1 MKKCDISQI
10 DTIFANGSY
19 PIEFLIYYRS
29 KLDTE
34 KIRSVLDILSSSFWP
49 MFGRYNAGVIHFTD
63 YSEEDCFDETVTD
76 EEFTMEDTNKNIYEK
91 YSHSIPTDLNSLF
104 LLKILQY
111 KNGTVLIPKLN
122 HLAGDGYS
130 YFYFLSV
137 LSALYL
143 ENNDPA
149 KQQILNRA
157 YKPHH
162 HRTVL
167 KDFHFNGVQKKLSQD
182 YENLT
187 IEFMN
192 IPRSSV
198 RTMIKDIASDHN
210 QTVSTNDILSA
221 MVLQKYSE
229 VQPGLL
235 ENDVQL
241 TIPMDVRMK
250 IKEYGSK
257 FFGNA
262 LMFCVTN
269 FEKKDFKEITIE
281 NTAIE
286 IRKCMP
292 AVSKES
298 YIEYLNNIEAF
309 IDGEQTE
316 KLRPYDPEKGCLVT
330 NLSLMPVKKLDFG
343 TGPPDFIFPMTIG
356 KNSAAILADKDHFI
370 LRLAY

>member
-1 MKKCDISQI
+1 MKKLSISQI
-10 DTIFANGSY
+10 DTIFSNGSY
-19 PIEFLIYYRS
+19 PIEFLICYKS

-49 MFGRYNAGVIHFTD
+49 MFGEYDAGSIHFTE

-76 EEFTMEDTNKNIYEK
+76 EEFNMKDTNKNIYEK
-91 YSHSIPTDLNSLF
+91 YNHSIPTDLNSLF
-104 LLKILQY
+104 FLKILQY
-111 KNGTVLIPKLN
+111 KNGTILIPKLN

-137 LSALYL
+137 LSALYRDS
-143 ENNDPA
+143 NDPA
-149 KQQILNRA
+149 KQRILNRTL
-157 YKPHH
+157 KPHH
-162 HRTVL
+162 RRTVL
-167 KDFHFNGVQKKLSQD
+167 KDFHFKGIEKNISQD

-198 RTMIKDIASDHN
+198 KTMIKDIASDHN
-210 QTVSTNDILSA
+210 QIVSTNDILSA
-221 MVLQKYSE
+221 MVFKKYSE

-235 ENDVQL
+235 DGDVQL

-250 IKEYGSK
+250 IKEYGPK

-269 FEKKDFKEITIE
+269 FKKKDFKKIIIE

-286 IRKCMP
+286 IRKCIP

-343 TGPPDFIFPMTIG
+343 TGPPDFIFPMTTG
-356 KNSAAILADKDHFI
+356 KNSAAILADRDNFI
-370 LRLAY
+370 LRLSY